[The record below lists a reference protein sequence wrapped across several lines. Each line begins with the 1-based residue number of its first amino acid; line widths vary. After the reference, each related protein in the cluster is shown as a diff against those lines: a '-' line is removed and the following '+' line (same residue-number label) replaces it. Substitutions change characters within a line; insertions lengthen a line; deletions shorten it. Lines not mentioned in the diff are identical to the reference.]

1 MGFTDYSYIP
11 ILGVRPAE
19 MRALEELSPNAKDA
33 MLPYIVL
40 QPWLAAN
47 ELASAVARVNA
58 AVGVRTLIADISE
71 PLPINGNRRPVHD
84 AFDLLRNSANGYQ
97 HYVDFVSENENFLPT
112 LQLADLT
119 QIDPQIARLAQLD
132 RDVAVRLHE
141 PMLQYGDNIAARFAG
156 VIPSERIHFILDFEK
171 QNRDILVKSAI
182 SLQTIRNIRNVLPDC
197 SVSVSASTF
206 PESFVGLGHQDI
218 FERSFHATVSEA
230 LQAENIIYCDRGS
243 ARAEALGGGGGS
255 PAPRIDLAN
264 LSRWHFFRVDD
275 AADKFEGFRR
285 AANNAMD
292 ATCWNDLG
300 VWGTEYIKRTG
311 GGDGADMIDT
321 ATKCTA
327 ARINIHLHM
336 QATAGGLAGGD
347 EEIGW
352 TD

>member
-1 MGFTDYSYIP
+1 MGFMDYRYIP

-19 MRALEELSPNAKDA
+19 MRAIEELVPNAKGA

-58 AVGVRTLIADISE
+58 AVGIRTIIADISE
-71 PLPINGNRRPVHD
+71 PMPIGGRRRPVHD
-84 AFDLLRNSANGYQ
+84 AFDLLRNSADGYQ
-97 HYVDFVSENENFLPT
+97 HYVEFVAENENFIPAV
-112 LQLADLT
+112 QLSDLT
-119 QIDPQIARLAQLD
+119 QIDRQIVQLAELD

-141 PMLQYGDNIAARFAG
+141 PMLQYAGNIAARFEE
-156 VIPSERIHFILDFEK
+156 VIPSDRIHFILDFEK

-182 SLQTIRNIRNVLPDC
+182 SLQTIRNIRNALPDC

-206 PESFVGLGHQDI
+206 PESFVGLDHQDI
-218 FERSFHATVSEA
+218 FERRFHAVVSEA

-264 LSRWHFFRVDD
+264 ISRWHFFRVDD
-275 AADKFEGFRR
+275 AADKIEGFRR
-285 AANNAMD
+285 AANNAME
-292 ATCWNDLG
+292 ANCWKDLEI
-300 VWGTEYIKRTG
+300 WGTEYIKRTG
-311 GGDGADMIDT
+311 DDDETDIIDT

-327 ARINIHLHM
+327 ARINIHLHT
-336 QATAGGLAGGD
+336 QATDGD
-347 EEIGW
+347 EGESEEVSW